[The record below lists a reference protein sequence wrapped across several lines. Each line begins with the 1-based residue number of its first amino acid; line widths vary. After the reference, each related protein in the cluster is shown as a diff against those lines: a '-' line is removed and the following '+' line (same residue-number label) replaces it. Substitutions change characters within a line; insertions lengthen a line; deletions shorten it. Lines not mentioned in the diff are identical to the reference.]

1 MPRWQFLL
9 LFIVSYL
16 LSVATLVLV
25 AVSLYQGKILL
36 PQSRVLGVAIP
47 TINVTETPPP
57 RQADAT
63 RPAPTPTPTFPPP
76 PGPASPTPTPA
87 GTPGAASCPSTV
99 APVCGVDRTT
109 YANACLAKVSR
120 VPVAYEG
127 RCIGDPDLAGAALQA
142 SSGKAKV
149 TQTFTVGPGPDR
161 EQFAV
166 TTTGVGSLTVELA
179 WVGSAASLKLE
190 VAPRAVPEK
199 SEENELGRVG
209 FGFRLAA
216 VPPVPSDVDDVVDES
231 MEETFSDAG
240 GLLYVRETGGAAPLA
255 LTVEL
260 DPLVMRELLVT
271 ITSTEGEASGDL
283 KLRGNATITKVTR
296 TLPKVPALSGAGR
309 IIVPLVMHQLD
320 RYFKNVPPTQ
330 RTALDNTFADHLNTR
345 PLAHGKLQNALRKYQ
360 TIPVA
365 TKKKLFNAKVVTTL
379 EALAGGS
386 LSAAKVKDIQDLL
399 KSTLP
404 PEAPQNLAGSV
415 TLTDPDAPTGGKLFT
430 LTWQHPSKF
439 ATSYVVERAAA
450 VQIEP
455 QDPTLEAGTLAFAPR
470 ATVKVTKPR
479 GGKPPPTAHSYEELQ
494 AYTAYPELYCYRVKA
509 VNANGAS
516 GWSTIVCP
524 ELTGIAMVYSPYHVK
539 WTTLYAVEES
549 DLDGLSNSDEP
560 YLIFTVTNGRQ
571 ADGQPN
577 TWTRRFTGA
586 DDVDSGE
593 TEPDDGP
600 AAFTLIGPPPP
611 DAIQSLRDLE
621 TALAN
626 TPAIVNGAYNSAY
639 ADLYDQISAHQ
650 WGPRTT
656 RNADRPGLIDLTHGA
671 TITTTVMEHDAGD
684 PKTLAEQIQ
693 AGIDAALDIAE
704 AFSSPDPYHVGLAI
718 KSTLEFLYALW
729 SGDDLVGTDV
739 WTFTY
744 WDAWSLA
751 APAGAGGYGKTFAVD
766 GGGAGH
772 YNLTLCLYPDTA
784 SPTNLQASCG
794 SNPRQ

>member
-9 LFIVSYL
+9 LFLISYL
-16 LSVATLVLV
+16 LSAATLVLV
-25 AVSLYQGKILL
+25 AVSLSQDKISPL
-36 PQSRVLGVAIP
+36 QSRILGVAIP
-47 TINVTETPPP
+47 TINVTPTPPP
-57 RQADAT
+57 READAT

-76 PGPASPTPTPA
+76 PGPANPTPTPA
-87 GTPGAASCPSTV
+87 GTTSAASCPATV

-109 YANACLAKVSR
+109 YANACLAQASR

-127 RCIGDPDLAGAALQA
+127 RCVGDPDLAGAALQA

-149 TQTFTVGPGPDR
+149 TQTFTVGPGSDR

-166 TTTGVGSLTVELA
+166 TTTGVGRLTVELA
-179 WVGSAASLKLE
+179 WVGSAALLKLE

-209 FGFRLAA
+209 FGFRLAV
-216 VPPVPSDVDDVVDES
+216 VPPVPSDVDGAVDES
-231 MEETFSDAG
+231 MEETFSDVG
-240 GLLYVRETGGAAPLA
+240 GLLYVRETGGASPLA

-260 DPLVMRELLVT
+260 DSLVMRELLVT

-296 TLPKVPALSGAGR
+296 TLPKPPALTGAGR

-330 RTALDNTFADHLNTR
+330 RTDLDNTFADHLNTR
-345 PLAHGKLQNALRKYQ
+345 PLAHVKLQNALRKYQ
-360 TIPVA
+360 AIPVA
-365 TKKKLFNAKVVTTL
+365 TKKKLFNTKVVTTL
-379 EALAGGS
+379 ETLAGGS
-386 LSAAKVKDIQDLL
+386 LSATKVKEIQDLL

-470 ATVKVTKPR
+470 ATVKVIKPR
-479 GGKPPPTAHSYEELQ
+479 GGKPPPTTHDYEELQ

-516 GWSTIVCP
+516 GFSNVACP
-524 ELTGIAMVYSPYHVK
+524 ELTGIAMVSSPYHVK
-539 WTTLYAVEES
+539 WTTLYAEEES
-549 DLDGLSNSDEP
+549 DYDGLSNSDEP

-571 ADGQPN
+571 ADGQPR

-600 AAFTLIGPPPP
+600 AAFTLFGAPPP
-611 DAIQSLRDLE
+611 DAIQSLADLE
-621 TALAN
+621 AALAS
-626 TPAIVNGAYNSAY
+626 TPAMVNGAFNSAY
-639 ADLYDQISAHQ
+639 AALNDQISAHL

-656 RNADRPGLIDLTHGA
+656 RNTDRPELVDLTHGT

-693 AGIDAALDIAE
+693 AGIDAALDVAE
-704 AFSSPDPYHVGLAI
+704 AFASPDPYHVGLAI

-744 WDAWSLA
+744 WDAWNLA
-751 APAGAGGYGKTFAVD
+751 APTYATGHAKTIEID
-766 GGGAGH
+766 GGSTGSYH
-772 YNLTLCLYPDTA
+772 VNLCLFPETA
-784 SPTNLQASCG
+784 TGANLQASCG